1 MKKNILFD
9 EELDENRYNSVL
21 QGCDLASD
29 LAILPAGDGTI
40 IGDRGVNLS
49 GGQRARVGLARAVY
63 AAADIY
69 LLDDPLSAVDPKVAN
84 TLFQQAICGLL
95 RNKTRIL
102 ITHQVQFL
110 SSSSVSRVLVLENGH
125 VRSLGTYQE
134 LRESGDL
141 DWLQEHEQQRQRSR
155 VGSSDSMDKTPRMR
169 ALSSVDSL
177 GDRPCEEA
185 ADHAI
190 VAIDNEIRDNADEE
204 GIELSAVPQ
213 RRMGD
218 KGYSVVSYADAVKD
232 DEPDAAADA
241 GITVEEDR
249 NTGVVSLATYLGYF
263 KHMGGFVA
271 VALMMMCMMSAQVK
285 YICQYYLM
293 TYRYL

>member
-1 MKKNILFD
+1 M
-9 EELDENRYNSVL
+9 L
-21 QGCDLASD
+21 QGCDLTSD
-29 LAILPAGDGTI
+29 LAILPAGDGTV

-125 VRSLGTYQE
+125 VRSLGTYKE
-134 LRESGDL
+134 LQESGDL

-177 GDRPCEEA
+177 GDRPCEETV
-185 ADHAI
+185 DHV
-190 VAIDNEIRDNADEE
+190 VAVTDDEIRDDIDEE
-204 GIELSAVPQ
+204 GVELSTVPQ

-218 KGYSVVSYADAVKD
+218 KGYSVISYADAVKA
-232 DEPDAAADA
+232 DEPDTAADG

-263 KHMGGFVA
+263 KHMGGFIA
-271 VALMMMCMMSAQVK
+271 VALMMICMMSAQV
-285 YICQYYLM
+285 IDVWRDDLM
-293 TYRYL
+293 T